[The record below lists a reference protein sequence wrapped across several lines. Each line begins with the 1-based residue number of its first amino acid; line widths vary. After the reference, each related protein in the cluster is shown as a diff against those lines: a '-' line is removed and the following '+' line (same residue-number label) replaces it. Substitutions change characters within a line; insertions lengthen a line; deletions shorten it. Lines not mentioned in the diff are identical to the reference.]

1 MPENLYP
8 QLPTVPLMNQESF
21 NIEMVRK
28 YYQDIA
34 NLKEKY
40 TEKQSKYKNAYNR
53 LLHASTGA
61 SSVALAS
68 GVSTI
73 GMSVIVVGLPI
84 SASLGVVS
92 TVSTCVGACL
102 LLTSKKYKKK
112 LLKCCELLDKITTSL
127 ATFDTLIS
135 LSLDDGNVIDAK
147 EFHKLQT
154 SYLAST
160 GASSFALASGI
171 STVGT
176 SVTVVGLPISASLG
190 VVSTVST
197 CVGACLLLTSKKYK
211 KKLLKCYE
219 LLDKITT
226 SLATVETLISLSIE
240 SKSR

>member
-8 QLPTVPLMNQESF
+8 QLPTTPLMNQESF

-28 YYQDIA
+28 YYQDIV

-40 TEKQSKYKNAYNR
+40 TERQWKYKNAYNR

-73 GMSVIVVGLPI
+73 G
-84 SASLGVVS
+84 
-92 TVSTCVGACL
+92 
-102 LLTSKKYKKK
+102 
-112 LLKCCELLDKITTSL
+112 
-127 ATFDTLIS
+127 
-135 LSLDDGNVIDAK
+135 
-147 EFHKLQT
+147 
-154 SYLAST
+154 
-160 GASSFALASGI
+160 
-171 STVGT
+171 T
-176 SVTVVGLPISASLG
+176 SVTVVGLPISASLAI
-190 VVSTVST
+190 VSTVST

-226 SLATVETLISLSIE
+226 SLATFETLISLSLNDNSVIDAKE
-240 SKSR
+240 FHKLQTLYLQLMTHIRNIDRKMKVQTEENFQKTIMDEITNLKKSTGTKIVGCSTCLLFNCLYYKKDG